1 MHPLHIK
8 KVIILVLR
16 ICGTNVEKKQF
27 WIKSNKQKKIY
38 ETKNVV
44 TIFRGFGLPVFP
56 PTVFVELDRKG
67 ERDED

>member
-8 KVIILVLR
+8 KVIILVLP

-27 WIKSNKQKKIY
+27 EQSQTKKQKKIY

-44 TIFRGFGLPVFP
+44 TIFAGV
-56 PTVFVELDRKG
+56 
-67 ERDED
+67 